1 MTLSKRI
8 ILAIETSC
16 DETAVALLSEDGE
29 VVHHCL
35 YSQEI
40 HAAWG
45 GVVPEAAARAHAER
59 LPSQLRHVLREARC
73 DITQLGWIAA
83 TAGPGLMGGLM
94 VGVMMAKAM
103 AMALGVP
110 FVAVN
115 HLEGHL
121 LSARIENMCPFPYG
135 MLLVSGGH
143 TELWLVE
150 DVGVY
155 RHWGRSLDDAAGEAF
170 DKTAR
175 LLGLGYPGGAL
186 LEQWA
191 ARGRASD
198 ALPRPRIREDD
209 CDFSFSGLK
218 TAVAQLVAREKKN
231 GTLSDQRKC
240 DIAAAVQESICDVIE
255 NRCRRAMKKLC
266 DGTGRVFAAA
276 GGVAANKMLRQRL
289 QAAATDYG
297 LSFVAPPNHLCT
309 DNAIMIGWVVREYL
323 KAGLALP
330 SDLTQEPHPRL
341 AIITNRREV
350 SGVEK

>member
-1 MTLSKRI
+1 MVKMTLSKPL

-83 TAGPGLMGGLM
+83 TTGPGLMGGLM

-103 AMALGVP
+103 AMALRVP

-115 HLEGHL
+115 HLEAHL
-121 LSARIENMCPFPYG
+121 LSARIEQSCPCPYG

-191 ARGRASD
+191 ARGCASAVD
-198 ALPRPRIREDD
+198 ALPRPRIDKND

-218 TAVAQLVAREKKN
+218 TAVAQLVAREEKN

-240 DIAAAVQESICDVIE
+240 DIAAAVQEAICDVIV
-255 NRCRRAMKKLC
+255 NRCRRAMTKLC
-266 DGTGRVFAAA
+266 DGERRVFAAA

-289 QAAATDYG
+289 QAAASDEG
-297 LSFVAPPNHLCT
+297 LSFVAPAPHLCT
-309 DNAIMIGWVVREYL
+309 DNAIMIGWVAREYL
-323 KAGLALP
+323 QAGVALP
-330 SDLTQEPHPRL
+330 SDLQQEPNPRWRI
-341 AIITNRREV
+341 ATV
-350 SGVEK
+350 V